1 MGKLNDLTLWKKKLK
16 QCWSTI
22 PLVSTKLT
30 ITSYLNSLN
39 TEKDYDI
46 WHWKSR
52 SWLGTG
58 I

>member
-16 QCWSTI
+16 QYWSTI

-46 WHWKSR
+46 
-52 SWLGTG
+52 
-58 I
+58 